1 MREKVNTNI
10 ESLIY
15 QLLIEIGEN
24 PDREGLKKTP
34 FRVAKMYEE
43 LTRGYRLDPEKLL
56 NKAIFESPHDEIVL
70 VRNIEF
76 YSLCEHHLMPFWGHA
91 HIGYLPDGKII
102 GLSKIPRVVD
112 MFSRRLQLQ
121 ERLTLEIAQFLNE
134 HLKPRGVAVILDA
147 VHLCLSMRGAR
158 KTQARM
164 TTSAMMG
171 VFKEDPKTRNEF
183 LLLVRG
189 AYENS

>member
-1 MREKVNTNI
+1 MREKLITSI
-10 ESLIY
+10 ESVIH
-15 QLLIEIGEN
+15 QLLVEIGEN
-24 PDREGLKKTP
+24 PAREGLQKTP

-43 LTRGYRLDPEKLL
+43 LTRGYRVDPEKLL
-56 NKAIFESPHDEIVL
+56 NKALFESPHDEIIL

-76 YSLCEHHLMPFWGHA
+76 YSLCEHHLMPFFGHA

-112 MFSRRLQLQ
+112 MFARRLQVQ

-147 VHLCLSMRGAR
+147 VHLCLAMRGAK

-164 TTSAMMG
+164 TTSAMIG

-189 AYENS
+189 AYED

>member
-1 MREKVNTNI
+1 MPEKLTTNI
-10 ESLIY
+10 EFLIH
-15 QLLIEIGEN
+15 QLLVEIGEN
-24 PDREGLKKTP
+24 PEREGLQKTP
-34 FRVAKMYEE
+34 YRVAKMYEE
-43 LTRGYRLDPEKLL
+43 LTRGYRADPEKLL
-56 NKAIFESPHDEIVL
+56 NKAIFDSPHDEIIL

-76 YSLCEHHLMPFWGHA
+76 YSLCEHHLMPFFGHA

-102 GLSKIPRVVD
+102 GLSKIPRIVD
-112 MFSRRLQLQ
+112 MFARRLQLQ

-134 HLKPRGVAVILDA
+134 HLKPRGVAVVLDA
-147 VHLCLSMRGAR
+147 IHLCLAMRGAR

-164 TTSAMMG
+164 TTSAMIG
-171 VFKEDPKTRNEF
+171 AFKDCPKTRNEF